1 MQGQLSVGADRA
13 AEVARLLAVLRTT
26 FDRIRAATGALPVE
40 ADWSGTLQ
48 LAVALLGV
56 VMPKDFGRFK

>member
-1 MQGQLSVGADRA
+1 MED
-13 AEVARLLAVLRTT
+13 EVH
-26 FDRIRAATGALPVE
+26 LPLF
-40 ADWSGTLQ
+40 SGTLQ